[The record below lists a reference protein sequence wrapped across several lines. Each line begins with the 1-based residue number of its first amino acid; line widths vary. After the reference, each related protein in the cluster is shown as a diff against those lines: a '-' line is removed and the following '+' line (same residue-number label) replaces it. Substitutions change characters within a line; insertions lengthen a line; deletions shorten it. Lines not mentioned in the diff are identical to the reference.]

1 MKMNLNN
8 KDIVLKAKD
17 KLIKKV
23 EKLGKPIKLMEF
35 CGGHTHA
42 IMRYAIDKLLDGY
55 IEFIHGPGCPVC
67 VASMDRIDLA
77 IELAKMPNVIFTTYG
92 DLLRV
97 PGSYRKSLLD
107 IRSEGHNVRS
117 LYSCL
122 DAIDIAVK
130 NQDKNVIFFAIGFET
145 TTPPTAVLLKK
156 AKEMKLKN
164 LFVVS
169 NHVMTPP
176 AIGYILNAGI
186 SHIDGIIGPGHVS
199 VITGMK
205 IYKEL
210 DIPIV
215 ISGFEAFDI
224 LKAVNMILDQHIKHE
239 RKVEN
244 AYTRAVTEEGNKEA
258 QKLIEQTLDI
268 RDTFNW
274 RGIGPLPKSALKI
287 NKDYEMFDAEKAFD
301 VKLPP
306 SKEHPLCI
314 CPKVIVG
321 KAKPTDC
328 KLFGNLCT
336 PENPIGSC
344 MVSSEGACA
353 AYYKYQEVELCM

>member
-1 MKMNLNN
+1 MKTNLNS
-8 KDIVLKAKD
+8 KEVILKAKN
-17 KLIKKV
+17 KIIQKI
-23 EKLGKPIKLMEF
+23 EKLGKPIKVMEF

-42 IMRYAIDKLLDGY
+42 IMRYGIDKLLKGY

-77 IELAKMPNVIFTTYG
+77 IELAKIPNTIFTTYG

-107 IRSEGHNVRS
+107 IRALGCDVRS

-122 DAIDIAVK
+122 EAFDIALQ
-130 NQDKNVIFFAIGFET
+130 NPNKNVVFFAIGFET
-145 TTPPTAVLLKK
+145 TTPPTSVLLKK
-156 AKEMKLKN
+156 AKEHKLKN

-169 NHVMTPP
+169 NHVMTLP
-176 AIGYILNAGI
+176 AIRYILNSGI

-205 IYKEL
+205 IYEEF

-224 LKAVNMILDQHIKHE
+224 LKAINMLLDQRIKGE

-258 QKLIEQTLDI
+258 QKLIEETLDI
-268 RDTFNW
+268 REEFNW
-274 RGIGPLPKSALKI
+274 RGIGNLSKSALKI
-287 NKDYEMFDAEKAFD
+287 NDDYEMFDAEKVFD
-301 VKLPP
+301 VKLPA

-314 CPKVIVG
+314 CPKVITGVS
-321 KAKPTDC
+321 KPIDC
-328 KLFGNLCT
+328 KLFGNICT

>member
-1 MKMNLNN
+1 MKMDLNT
-8 KDIVLKAKD
+8 KDIILKARNNIINK
-17 KLIKKV
+17 I
-23 EKLGKPIKLMEF
+23 ESIGKPLKVMEF

-42 IMRYAIDKLLDGY
+42 IMRYGIDKLLKGY
-55 IEFIHGPGCPVC
+55 VDFIHGPGCPVC

-77 IELAKMPNVIFTTYG
+77 LSLAKLPDTIFTTYG

-107 IRSEGHNVRS
+107 IRAEGHDVRS
-117 LYSCL
+117 VYSCL
-122 DAIDIAVK
+122 EAFDIAIK
-130 NQDKNVIFFAIGFET
+130 NPDKNVIFFAIGFET

-156 AKEMKLKN
+156 AKEYKLKN

-176 AIGYILNAGI
+176 AIRYILSSGV

-199 VITGMK
+199 VITGTDV
-205 IYKEL
+205 YKEF

-224 LKAVNMILDQHIKHE
+224 LKAINMLLNQHIKGE

-244 AYTRAVTEEGNKEA
+244 AYTRAVTEKGNKEA
-258 QKLIEQTLDI
+258 QRLIEETLEP

-274 RGIGPLPKSALKI
+274 RGIGALPKSALKI
-287 NKDYEMFDAEKAFD
+287 NKEYEMFDAERVFD
-301 VKLPP
+301 VKLPSP
-306 SKEHPLCI
+306 KEHPLCI
-314 CPKVIVG
+314 CPKVITGVS
-321 KAKPTDC
+321 KPTDC
-328 KLFGNLCT
+328 KLFGNICT

-353 AYYKYQEVELCM
+353 AYYKYQEVALCM